1 MSYLFNTSPASYA
14 EEKLSSHLSS
24 LSTLPINLPQ
34 TQSTSYSSPS
44 QPKPSPRLQ
53 NALSELS
60 TSRPL
65 TRQQVI
71 DILKTLSQPRNDG
84 YYTISEIDRV
94 VEAEVL
100 SRAVTVV
107 WKEVLEEL
115 LNGAL
120 ELEEERE
127 WWDGSLSSRRGVG
140 VYLLQSKLSTCLQ
153 LNQS

>member
-1 MSYLFNTSPASYA
+1 
-14 EEKLSSHLSS
+14 
-24 LSTLPINLPQ
+24 
-34 TQSTSYSSPS
+34 
-44 QPKPSPRLQ
+44 
-53 NALSELS
+53 
-60 TSRPL
+60 
-65 TRQQVI
+65 VI